1 MAAMGTAGT
10 SGTRNPGAL
19 RLSPRR
25 NATTEA
31 CTNANKPRNARL
43 ARIAIVSIVRKTRKP
58 APTNVRATA
67 AGGTSRPPMRAKL
80 PGRRRSRAMLNDVL
94 IAAVRFEFKA
104 PYIET
109 IPMINTMTL
118 TYGPPTKCR
127 MPERTMSSEP
137 PRQPPHAGHP
147 DSLSLATFPSTA
159 KKKPPYTRNASKSAR
174 NTPRGTLLSGCF
186 TWSDSC
192 ATTSKPWKA
201 MKRTPA
207 PSIKSSDETG
217 APTAKPRGG
226 PGWKTEMTPRTAT
239 RTISR
244 ILPSVN
250 RPSARMGR
258 WTRAKCVIAE
268 RARTA
273 RATTSAATARLSKTR
288 GPATEYA
295 APTRRKIA
303 APTIAPRAAIVM
315 SNRPRSRVTRT
326 RTEAD
331 PGPGPDT
338 EGRRMGRLL
347 EAMAVDRYKRTSRCN
362 RNRREE
368 RRLRRGGLRCGLR
381 DRFAK
386 RSEDELDVLPR
397 LRGTEEIRGLKR
409 LGCLFHLFL
418 AECGLVLQVR
428 LVDRER
434 DGDLAHGPEHG
445 LDPRVQVLER
455 VVSRDV
461 GHGENPLRPMEVS
474 LPEEFA
480 ESLRAHDVPDGHVHL
495 DCVANFRIESEFF
508 LGDFRAERHDVSII
522 VLVQHVALDERGLP
536 HGVLP
541 DEADFHLHS
550 PRFYH
555 DGPRRD
561 SIKSSGNLR
570 LFVRVYLVVTE
581 KNAVLRPMSRR
592 TQPLK

>member
-10 SGTRNPGAL
+10 RGTRNPGAL

-80 PGRRRSRAMLNDVL
+80 SGRRRSRAMLNEVL

-109 IPMINTMTL
+109 IPMINTTTL

-127 MPERTMSSEP
+127 MPERTMSSDP
-137 PRQPPHAGHP
+137 PRQPAHAGHP
-147 DSLSLATFPSTA
+147 DSLSLGTFPSTA
-159 KKKPPYTRNASKSAR
+159 KKNPPYTRNASKSAR

-244 ILPSVN
+244 ILPNVN

-258 WTRAKCVIAE
+258 WTRAKCAIAE
-268 RARTA
+268 RAR
-273 RATTSAATARLSKTR
+273 TARLSKTR

-347 EAMAVDRYKRTSRCN
+347 EAMAVDRYKRTSAATAT
-362 RNRREE
+362 REKD
-368 RRLRRGGLRCGLR
+368 GGLRRRGLRRRLR

-386 RSEDELDVLPR
+386 RPEDELDVLAR

-409 LGCLFHLFL
+409 LGRLFHLFL

-428 LVDRER
+428 FVDRER

-455 VVSRDV
+455 VVSSDV
-461 GHGENPLRPMEVS
+461 GHREDALRPMEVS

-522 VLVQHVALDERGLP
+522 VLVQHVALDERGLA

-550 PRFYH
+550 PWFYH

-561 SIKSSGNLR
+561 STKSSGNLR

-581 KNAVLRPMSRR
+581 KNAVLRPMSRC